1 VGGGE
6 GEGGGDGEDGD
17 EMVDD
22 TGHDA
27 VERGQL
33 GIEPGDRAVISGF
46 NLPATVLGLL
56 TYARVRFDDGMEATV
71 PLEDC
76 GELK

>member
-1 VGGGE
+1 
-6 GEGGGDGEDGD
+6 
-17 EMVDD
+17 MVDD

-33 GIEPGDRAVISGF
+33 GIEPGDRAMVSGF
-46 NLPATVLGLL
+46 GKPATVLGVIV
-56 TYARVRFDDGMEATV
+56 YARVRFDDGTEETV

-76 GELK
+76 GEINVF